1 MESIITEII
10 IGIWGLALMI
20 SMTIIKITKLTYET
34 QEENMIRLKEEN
46 NG

>member
-1 MESIITEII
+1 MESIIAEII
-10 IGIWGLALMI
+10 IGVWGLAFI
-20 SMTIIKITKLTYET
+20 VSNTIIKITKLTYES